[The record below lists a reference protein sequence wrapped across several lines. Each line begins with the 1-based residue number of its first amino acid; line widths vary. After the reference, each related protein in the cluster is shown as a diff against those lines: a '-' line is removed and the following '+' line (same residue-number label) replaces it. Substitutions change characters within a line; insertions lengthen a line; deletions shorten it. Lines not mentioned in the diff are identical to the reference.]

1 MTLYPSIPLLHGL
14 EKKGLLESYEEHADS
29 ARVRKY
35 YRLTQKGKKFLQ
47 EKKQTNGR
55 NIPPPSAKFW
65 KEVFAVN
72 VSDAFHRYAEK
83 VCEQIRWKK
92 AHPAV
97 AQEIEDHLT
106 DQKNAYLA
114 AGDSESIAEEKA
126 LLQMG
131 DPVSVGA
138 ALDQTHKPAPQW
150 GIIGLVLLLFVLGG
164 IIQVLLLKTIPVGND
179 ALATHSAQVLFV
191 FLPLSLA
198 AFVGMYF
205 LDFSFFG
212 KHPYVL
218 PLCPLLFDV
227 IARMFGL
234 DYGGQ
239 KWLSIGL
246 LGLNISPSAISML
259 FPLAFCGLFYR
270 LRSQGRRGYLIS
282 GVLAVVFCLFLSYC
296 HTFSGVVTFVFSAG
310 ILMLIASKKKWFDK
324 QRNMFLLLF
333 LLAVVCLI
341 VLLMFYAPFRYRYGW
356 ERLYTIFVPSG
367 DPMGSGYLSTQLKT
381 ILSHCVLLG
390 EGAALS
396 ETQAY
401 LLTDASMLRSDY
413 LLAYLTYH
421 YGWVASGIVV
431 LLLAVFL
438 GLGFR
443 KALKQKSIFGQMVS
457 LTILCTFTAEILLYI
472 PANLGIWL
480 IAPIAL
486 PFLSYG
492 ATAMLINMALAGV
505 LLSVFRTGE
514 VYRDTAPHPIFSDS
528 KFIQWADG
536 KLTISFK

>member
-1 MTLYPSIPLLHGL
+1 M
-14 EKKGLLESYEEHADS
+14 
-29 ARVRKY
+29 
-35 YRLTQKGKKFLQ
+35 
-47 EKKQTNGR
+47 
-55 NIPPPSAKFW
+55 
-65 KEVFAVN
+65 N

-164 IIQVLLLKTIPVGND
+164 IIQVLLLKTIPAGND
-179 ALATHSAQVLFV
+179 ALATRSAQVLFV

-198 AFVGMYF
+198 TFVGMYF

-218 PLCPLLFDV
+218 PLGLLMVDL
-227 IARMFGL
+227 AAHLFGVF
-234 DYGGQ
+234 YGG
-239 KWLSIGL
+239 KRWLI
-246 LGLNISPSAISML
+246 LGSFALSPLALSLL

-282 GVLAVVFCLFLSYC
+282 GVLAAVFCLFLSYC
-296 HTFSGVVTFVFSAG
+296 HTFSGVLTFVFSAG
-310 ILMLIASKKKWFDK
+310 VLMLVASKKKWFDK

-341 VLLMFYAPFRYRYGW
+341 VLLMFYAPFRYQFAFRA
-356 ERLYTIFVPSG
+356 RTIFLPSSDVAGDGYVPA
-367 DPMGSGYLSTQLKT
+367 QLRAAISHSVFLGKGKDIVGISP
-381 ILSHCVLLG
+381 ILIEIPG
-390 EGAALS
+390 
-396 ETQAY
+396 
-401 LLTDASMLRSDY
+401 MLRSDY
-413 LLAYLTYH
+413 LLTYLTYH
-421 YGWVASGIVV
+421 YGWAVSGGLV

-472 PANLGIWL
+472 LANLGLWL

-492 ATAMLINMALAGV
+492 TMQLLFNMALAGV

-514 VYRDTAPHPIFSDS
+514 VYQDTQHPIFSDS

>member
-1 MTLYPSIPLLHGL
+1 M
-14 EKKGLLESYEEHADS
+14 
-29 ARVRKY
+29 
-35 YRLTQKGKKFLQ
+35 
-47 EKKQTNGR
+47 
-55 NIPPPSAKFW
+55 
-65 KEVFAVN
+65 N

-131 DPVSVGA
+131 DPISVGT

-164 IIQVLLLKTIPVGND
+164 IIQVLLLKTIPAGND
-179 ALATHSAQVLFV
+179 ALATRSAQVLFI

-198 AFVGMYF
+198 TFVGMYF

-218 PLCPLLFDV
+218 PLGLLMVDL
-227 IARMFGL
+227 AAHLFGVF
-234 DYGGQ
+234 YGG
-239 KWLSIGL
+239 KRWLI
-246 LGLNISPSAISML
+246 LGSFALSPLALSLL

-270 LRSQGRRGYLIS
+270 LRSQGRKGYLIS
-282 GVLAVVFCLFLSYC
+282 GVLAAVFCLFLSYC
-296 HTFSGVVTFVFSAG
+296 HTFSGVLTFVFSAG
-310 ILMLIASKKKWFDK
+310 ILMLIAAKKEWFGK
-324 QRNMFLLLF
+324 KNQTILLLLF
-333 LLAVVCLI
+333 LLVVVCLI
-341 VLLMFYAPFRYRYGW
+341 VLLMFYAPFRYQFAFRA
-356 ERLYTIFVPSG
+356 RTIFLPNSDVAGDGYVPA
-367 DPMGSGYLSTQLKT
+367 QLRAAISHSVFLGKGKDIVGISP
-381 ILSHCVLLG
+381 ILIEIPG
-390 EGAALS
+390 
-396 ETQAY
+396 
-401 LLTDASMLRSDY
+401 MLRSDY
-413 LLAYLTYH
+413 LLTYLTYH
-421 YGWVASGIVV
+421 YGWAVSGGLV

-457 LTILCTFTAEILLYI
+457 LTILCTFMAEILLYI
-472 PANLGIWL
+472 LANLGLWL

-492 ATAMLINMALAGV
+492 TMQLLFNMALAGV
-505 LLSVFRTGE
+505 LLSVFRPGE

>member
-1 MTLYPSIPLLHGL
+1 M
-14 EKKGLLESYEEHADS
+14 
-29 ARVRKY
+29 
-35 YRLTQKGKKFLQ
+35 
-47 EKKQTNGR
+47 
-55 NIPPPSAKFW
+55 
-65 KEVFAVN
+65 N

-198 AFVGMYF
+198 TFVGMYF

-218 PLCPLLFDV
+218 PL
-227 IARMFGL
+227 
-234 DYGGQ
+234 
-239 KWLSIGL
+239 GL
-246 LGLNISPSAISML
+246 LMVDLAAQL
-259 FPLAFCGLFYR
+259 FGVSYCGKRWFTLGSFALSPLALS
-270 LRSQGRRGYLIS
+270 L
-282 GVLAVVFCLFLSYC
+282 LFLSYC

-310 ILMLIASKKKWFDK
+310 ILMLIAAKKEWFGK
-324 QRNMFLLLF
+324 KNQTILLLLF

-492 ATAMLINMALAGV
+492 ATALLINMALAGV

-528 KFIQWADG
+528 KFIQWDDG

>member
-1 MTLYPSIPLLHGL
+1 M
-14 EKKGLLESYEEHADS
+14 
-29 ARVRKY
+29 
-35 YRLTQKGKKFLQ
+35 
-47 EKKQTNGR
+47 
-55 NIPPPSAKFW
+55 
-65 KEVFAVN
+65 N

-114 AGDSESIAEEKA
+114 AGDFESIAEEKA

-198 AFVGMYF
+198 TFVGMYF

-218 PLCPLLFDV
+218 PL
-227 IARMFGL
+227 
-234 DYGGQ
+234 
-239 KWLSIGL
+239 GL
-246 LGLNISPSAISML
+246 LMVDLAAQLFGVSYCGKRWFTLGSFALSPLALSLL

-356 ERLYTIFVPSG
+356 
-367 DPMGSGYLSTQLKT
+367 
-381 ILSHCVLLG
+381 
-390 EGAALS
+390 
-396 ETQAY
+396 
-401 LLTDASMLRSDY
+401 
-413 LLAYLTYH
+413 
-421 YGWVASGIVV
+421 VASGIVV

-492 ATAMLINMALAGV
+492 ATALLINMALAGV

-536 KLTISFK
+536 KLTITFK

>member
-1 MTLYPSIPLLHGL
+1 M
-14 EKKGLLESYEEHADS
+14 
-29 ARVRKY
+29 
-35 YRLTQKGKKFLQ
+35 
-47 EKKQTNGR
+47 
-55 NIPPPSAKFW
+55 
-65 KEVFAVN
+65 N

-198 AFVGMYF
+198 TFVGMYF

-218 PLCPLLFDV
+218 PL
-227 IARMFGL
+227 
-234 DYGGQ
+234 
-239 KWLSIGL
+239 GL
-246 LGLNISPSAISML
+246 LMVDLAAQLFGVSYCGKRWFTLGSFALSPLALSLL

-270 LRSQGRRGYLIS
+270 LRSQGRKGYLIS
-282 GVLAVVFCLFLSYC
+282 GVLAAVFCLFLSYC
-296 HTFSGVVTFVFSAG
+296 HTFSGVLTFIFSAG
-310 ILMLIASKKKWFDK
+310 ILMLIAAKKEWFGK
-324 QRNMFLLLF
+324 KNQTILLLLF
-333 LLAVVCLI
+333 LLAVGCLI
-341 VLLMFYAPFRYRYGW
+341 VLLMFYAPFRYQFAFRA
-356 ERLYTIFVPSG
+356 RTIFLPSSDVAGDGYVPA
-367 DPMGSGYLSTQLKT
+367 QLRAAISHSVFLGKGKDIVGISP
-381 ILSHCVLLG
+381 ILIEIPG
-390 EGAALS
+390 
-396 ETQAY
+396 
-401 LLTDASMLRSDY
+401 MLRSDY
-413 LLAYLTYH
+413 LLTYLTYH
-421 YGWVASGIVV
+421 YGWAVSGGLV

-472 PANLGIWL
+472 LANLGLWL

-492 ATAMLINMALAGV
+492 TMQLLFNMALAGV

-514 VYRDTAPHPIFSDS
+514 VYQDTQHPIFSDS

>member
-1 MTLYPSIPLLHGL
+1 M
-14 EKKGLLESYEEHADS
+14 
-29 ARVRKY
+29 
-35 YRLTQKGKKFLQ
+35 
-47 EKKQTNGR
+47 
-55 NIPPPSAKFW
+55 
-65 KEVFAVN
+65 N

-150 GIIGLVLLLFVLGG
+150 GMIGLVLLLFVLGG
-164 IIQVLLLKTIPVGND
+164 IIQTLLLKTIPAGDD
-179 ALATHSAQVLFV
+179 AFAARSAQVLFV
-191 FLPLSLA
+191 FLLLSLA

-218 PLCPLLFDV
+218 PLCLLLFDV

-270 LRSQGRRGYLIS
+270 LRSQGRKGYLIS
-282 GVLAVVFCLFLSYC
+282 GVLAAVFCLVLSYC
-296 HTFSGVVTFVFSAG
+296 HTFSSVLTFIFSAG
-310 ILMLIASKKKWFDK
+310 ILMLIAAKKEWFGK
-324 QRNMFLLLF
+324 KNQTILLLLF
-333 LLAVVCLI
+333 LLVVVCLI

-356 ERLYTIFVPSG
+356 ERLYTVFVPSG
-367 DPMGSGYLSTQLKT
+367 DPMGSGYISTQLKT
-381 ILSHCVLLG
+381 ILFHSVFLG
-390 EGAALS
+390 EGTAVS

-413 LLAYLTYH
+413 LLTYLTYH
-421 YGWVASGIVV
+421 YGWAVSGGLV
-431 LLLAVFL
+431 LLLAAFL

-472 PANLGIWL
+472 LANLGLWL

-492 ATAMLINMALAGV
+492 TMQLLFNMALAGV

-514 VYRDTAPHPIFSDS
+514 VYRDTQHPIFSDS

>member
-1 MTLYPSIPLLHGL
+1 M
-14 EKKGLLESYEEHADS
+14 
-29 ARVRKY
+29 
-35 YRLTQKGKKFLQ
+35 
-47 EKKQTNGR
+47 
-55 NIPPPSAKFW
+55 
-65 KEVFAVN
+65 N

-92 AHPAV
+92 AHSAV

-198 AFVGMYF
+198 TFVGMYF

-218 PLCPLLFDV
+218 PL
-227 IARMFGL
+227 
-234 DYGGQ
+234 
-239 KWLSIGL
+239 GL
-246 LGLNISPSAISML
+246 LMVDLAAQLFGVSYCGKRWFTLGSFALSPLALSLL

-296 HTFSGVVTFVFSAG
+296 HTFSGVLTFVFSAG
-310 ILMLIASKKKWFDK
+310 ILMLIATKKEWFGK
-324 QRNMFLLLF
+324 KNQTILLLLF

-341 VLLMFYAPFRYRYGW
+341 VLLMFYAPFRYR
-356 ERLYTIFVPSG
+356 
-367 DPMGSGYLSTQLKT
+367 
-381 ILSHCVLLG
+381 
-390 EGAALS
+390 
-396 ETQAY
+396 
-401 LLTDASMLRSDY
+401 
-413 LLAYLTYH
+413 

-492 ATAMLINMALAGV
+492 ATALLINMALAGV

-536 KLTISFK
+536 KLTITFK

>member
-1 MTLYPSIPLLHGL
+1 M
-14 EKKGLLESYEEHADS
+14 
-29 ARVRKY
+29 
-35 YRLTQKGKKFLQ
+35 
-47 EKKQTNGR
+47 
-55 NIPPPSAKFW
+55 
-65 KEVFAVN
+65 N

-131 DPVSVGA
+131 DPISVGA

-164 IIQVLLLKTIPVGND
+164 IIQVLLLKTIPAGND
-179 ALATHSAQVLFV
+179 ALAMRSAQVLFV

-198 AFVGMYF
+198 TFVGMYF

-218 PLCPLLFDV
+218 PLGLLMVDL
-227 IARMFGL
+227 AAHLFGVF
-234 DYGGQ
+234 YGG
-239 KWLSIGL
+239 KRWLI
-246 LGLNISPSAISML
+246 LGSFALSPLALSLL

-270 LRSQGRRGYLIS
+270 LRSQGRKGYLIS
-282 GVLAVVFCLFLSYC
+282 GVLAAVFCLFLSYC
-296 HTFSGVVTFVFSAG
+296 HTFSGVLTFVFSVG
-310 ILMLIASKKKWFDK
+310 VLMLVASKKKWFDK

-341 VLLMFYAPFRYRYGW
+341 VLLMFYAPFRYQFAFRA
-356 ERLYTIFVPSG
+356 RTIFLPNSDVAGDGYVPA
-367 DPMGSGYLSTQLKT
+367 QLRAAISHSVFLGKGKDIVGISP
-381 ILSHCVLLG
+381 ILIEIPG
-390 EGAALS
+390 
-396 ETQAY
+396 
-401 LLTDASMLRSDY
+401 MLRSDY
-413 LLAYLTYH
+413 LLTYLTYH
-421 YGWVASGIVV
+421 YGWAVSGGLV

-492 ATAMLINMALAGV
+492 ATALLINMALAGV

-536 KLTISFK
+536 KLTITFK

>member
-1 MTLYPSIPLLHGL
+1 M
-14 EKKGLLESYEEHADS
+14 
-29 ARVRKY
+29 
-35 YRLTQKGKKFLQ
+35 
-47 EKKQTNGR
+47 
-55 NIPPPSAKFW
+55 
-65 KEVFAVN
+65 N

-131 DPVSVGA
+131 DPVSVGT

-164 IIQVLLLKTIPVGND
+164 IIQVLLLKTIPAGND
-179 ALATHSAQVLFV
+179 ALATRSAQVLFI

-218 PLCPLLFDV
+218 PLGLLMVDL
-227 IARMFGL
+227 AAHLFGVF
-234 DYGGQ
+234 YGG
-239 KWLSIGL
+239 KRWLT
-246 LGLNISPSAISML
+246 LGSFALSPLALSLL

-270 LRSQGRRGYLIS
+270 LRSQGRKGYLIS
-282 GVLAVVFCLFLSYC
+282 GVLAAVFCLVLSYC
-296 HTFSGVVTFVFSAG
+296 HTFSGVLTFIFSAG
-310 ILMLIASKKKWFDK
+310 ILMLIAAKKEWFGK
-324 QRNMFLLLF
+324 KNQTILLLLF
-333 LLAVVCLI
+333 LLVVGCLI
-341 VLLMFYAPFRYRYGW
+341 ILLMFYAPFRYQFAFRA
-356 ERLYTIFVPSG
+356 RTIFLPNSDVAGDGYVPA
-367 DPMGSGYLSTQLKT
+367 QLRAAISHSVFLGKGKDIVGISP
-381 ILSHCVLLG
+381 ILIEIPG
-390 EGAALS
+390 
-396 ETQAY
+396 
-401 LLTDASMLRSDY
+401 MLRSDY

-443 KALKQKSIFGQMVS
+443 KCLKQKSIFGQMVS

-472 PANLGIWL
+472 LANLGVWL

-492 ATAMLINMALAGV
+492 ATALLINMALAGV

-536 KLTISFK
+536 KLTITFK

>member
-1 MTLYPSIPLLHGL
+1 M
-14 EKKGLLESYEEHADS
+14 
-29 ARVRKY
+29 
-35 YRLTQKGKKFLQ
+35 
-47 EKKQTNGR
+47 
-55 NIPPPSAKFW
+55 
-65 KEVFAVN
+65 N

-92 AHPAV
+92 AHSAV

-179 ALATHSAQVLFV
+179 ALATRSAQVLFV

-198 AFVGMYF
+198 TFVGMYF

-218 PLCPLLFDV
+218 PL
-227 IARMFGL
+227 
-234 DYGGQ
+234 
-239 KWLSIGL
+239 GL
-246 LGLNISPSAISML
+246 LMVDLAAQLFGVFCVGKRWFTLGSFALSPLALSLL

-282 GVLAVVFCLFLSYC
+282 GVLAAVFCLVLSYC
-296 HTFSGVVTFVFSAG
+296 HTFSGVLTFVFSAG
-310 ILMLIASKKKWFDK
+310 VLMLVASKKKWFDK

-341 VLLMFYAPFRYRYGW
+341 VLLMFYAPFRYQFAFRA
-356 ERLYTIFVPSG
+356 RTIFLPSSDVAGDGYVPA
-367 DPMGSGYLSTQLKT
+367 QLRAAISHSVFLGKGKDIVGISP
-381 ILSHCVLLG
+381 ILIEIPG
-390 EGAALS
+390 
-396 ETQAY
+396 
-401 LLTDASMLRSDY
+401 MLRSDY
-413 LLAYLTYH
+413 LLTYLTYH
-421 YGWVASGIVV
+421 YGWAVSGGLV

-492 ATAMLINMALAGV
+492 ATALLINMALAGV

-536 KLTISFK
+536 KLTITFK

>member
-1 MTLYPSIPLLHGL
+1 M
-14 EKKGLLESYEEHADS
+14 
-29 ARVRKY
+29 
-35 YRLTQKGKKFLQ
+35 
-47 EKKQTNGR
+47 
-55 NIPPPSAKFW
+55 
-65 KEVFAVN
+65 N

-150 GIIGLVLLLFVLGG
+150 GMIGLVLLLVVLGG

-179 ALATHSAQVLFV
+179 ALATRSAQVLFV

-198 AFVGMYF
+198 TFVGMYF

-218 PLCPLLFDV
+218 PL
-227 IARMFGL
+227 
-234 DYGGQ
+234 
-239 KWLSIGL
+239 GL
-246 LGLNISPSAISML
+246 LMVDLAAQLFGEFYVGKRWFTLGSFALSPLALSLL

-282 GVLAVVFCLFLSYC
+282 GVL
-296 HTFSGVVTFVFSAG
+296 TFVFSVG
-310 ILMLIASKKKWFDK
+310 VLMLVASKKKWFDK

-356 ERLYTIFVPSG
+356 ERLYTVFVPSG

-381 ILSHCVLLG
+381 VLSHSVFLG
-390 EGAALS
+390 EGAAVS

-472 PANLGIWL
+472 LANLGIWL

-492 ATAMLINMALAGV
+492 ATALLINMALAGV

>member
-1 MTLYPSIPLLHGL
+1 M
-14 EKKGLLESYEEHADS
+14 
-29 ARVRKY
+29 
-35 YRLTQKGKKFLQ
+35 
-47 EKKQTNGR
+47 
-55 NIPPPSAKFW
+55 
-65 KEVFAVN
+65 N

-164 IIQVLLLKTIPVGND
+164 IIQVLLLKTIPAGND
-179 ALATHSAQVLFV
+179 ALATRSAQVLFI

-218 PLCPLLFDV
+218 PLGLLMVDL
-227 IARMFGL
+227 AAHLFGVF
-234 DYGGQ
+234 YGG
-239 KWLSIGL
+239 KRWLI
-246 LGLNISPSAISML
+246 LGSFALSPLALSLL

-282 GVLAVVFCLFLSYC
+282 GVLAAVFCLFLSYC
-296 HTFSGVVTFVFSAG
+296 HTFSGVLTFVFSAG
-310 ILMLIASKKKWFDK
+310 ILMLIAAKKEWFGK
-324 QRNMFLLLF
+324 KNQTILLLLF
-333 LLAVVCLI
+333 LLVVVCLI
-341 VLLMFYAPFRYRYGW
+341 VLLMFYAPFRYQFAFRA
-356 ERLYTIFVPSG
+356 RTIFLPNSDVAGDGYVPA
-367 DPMGSGYLSTQLKT
+367 QLRAAISHSVFLGKGKDIVGISP
-381 ILSHCVLLG
+381 ILIEIPG
-390 EGAALS
+390 
-396 ETQAY
+396 
-401 LLTDASMLRSDY
+401 MLRSDY
-413 LLAYLTYH
+413 LLTYLTYH
-421 YGWVASGIVV
+421 YGWAVSGGLV

-492 ATAMLINMALAGV
+492 ATALLINMALAGV

>member
-1 MTLYPSIPLLHGL
+1 
-14 EKKGLLESYEEHADS
+14 
-29 ARVRKY
+29 
-35 YRLTQKGKKFLQ
+35 
-47 EKKQTNGR
+47 
-55 NIPPPSAKFW
+55 
-65 KEVFAVN
+65 
-72 VSDAFHRYAEK
+72 
-83 VCEQIRWKK
+83 
-92 AHPAV
+92 
-97 AQEIEDHLT
+97 
-106 DQKNAYLA
+106 
-114 AGDSESIAEEKA
+114 
-126 LLQMG
+126 
-131 DPVSVGA
+131 
-138 ALDQTHKPAPQW
+138 
-150 GIIGLVLLLFVLGG
+150 
-164 IIQVLLLKTIPVGND
+164 
-179 ALATHSAQVLFV
+179 
-191 FLPLSLA
+191 
-198 AFVGMYF
+198 
-205 LDFSFFG
+205 
-212 KHPYVL
+212 
-218 PLCPLLFDV
+218 
-227 IARMFGL
+227 
-234 DYGGQ
+234 
-239 KWLSIGL
+239 
-246 LGLNISPSAISML
+246 
-259 FPLAFCGLFYR
+259 
-270 LRSQGRRGYLIS
+270 
-282 GVLAVVFCLFLSYC
+282 
-296 HTFSGVVTFVFSAG
+296 
-310 ILMLIASKKKWFDK
+310 MLIASKKKWFDK

-333 LLAVVCLI
+333 LLEVVCLI

-396 ETQAY
+396 ETQAF

-421 YGWVASGIVV
+421 YGWAVSGGLV

-472 PANLGIWL
+472 PANLGLWL

-492 ATAMLINMALAGV
+492 TMQLLFNMALAGV

-536 KLTISFK
+536 KLTITFK

>member
-1 MTLYPSIPLLHGL
+1 M
-14 EKKGLLESYEEHADS
+14 
-29 ARVRKY
+29 
-35 YRLTQKGKKFLQ
+35 
-47 EKKQTNGR
+47 
-55 NIPPPSAKFW
+55 
-65 KEVFAVN
+65 N

-198 AFVGMYF
+198 TFVGMYF

-218 PLCPLLFDV
+218 
-227 IARMFGL
+227 
-234 DYGGQ
+234 
-239 KWLSIGL
+239 L
-246 LGLNISPSAISML
+246 LGLLMVDLAAHLFGEFYGGKRWLTLGSFALSPLALSLL

-282 GVLAVVFCLFLSYC
+282 GILAAVFCLFLSYC
-296 HTFSGVVTFVFSAG
+296 HTFSGVLTFIFSAG
-310 ILMLIASKKKWFDK
+310 ILMLIAAKKEWFGK
-324 QRNMFLLLF
+324 KNQTILLLLF
-333 LLAVVCLI
+333 LLVVGCLI
-341 VLLMFYAPFRYRYGW
+341 ILLMFYAPFRYQFAFRA
-356 ERLYTIFVPSG
+356 RTIFLPNSDVAGDGYVPA
-367 DPMGSGYLSTQLKT
+367 QLRAAISHSVFLGKGKDIVGISP
-381 ILSHCVLLG
+381 ILIEIPG
-390 EGAALS
+390 
-396 ETQAY
+396 
-401 LLTDASMLRSDY
+401 MLRSDY
-413 LLAYLTYH
+413 LLTYLTYH
-421 YGWVASGIVV
+421 YGWAVSGGLV

-472 PANLGIWL
+472 LANLGVWL

-492 ATAMLINMALAGV
+492 ATALLINMALAGV

>member
-1 MTLYPSIPLLHGL
+1 M
-14 EKKGLLESYEEHADS
+14 
-29 ARVRKY
+29 
-35 YRLTQKGKKFLQ
+35 
-47 EKKQTNGR
+47 
-55 NIPPPSAKFW
+55 
-65 KEVFAVN
+65 N
-72 VSDAFHRYAEK
+72 VSDAFKRYAEK

-126 LLQMG
+126 LMQMG

-150 GIIGLVLLLFVLGG
+150 GMIGLVLLLFVLGG
-164 IIQVLLLKTIPVGND
+164 IIQVLLLKTIPAGED
-179 ALATHSAQVLFV
+179 AYATHSAQVLFV

-212 KHPYVL
+212 KHPYLL
-218 PLCPLLFDV
+218 PICLLLFDV
-227 IARMFGL
+227 LAQLFGVA
-234 DYGGQ
+234 YGGQ
-239 KWLSIGL
+239 RWFA
-246 LGLNISPSAISML
+246 LGSFSISPLAVSLL

-270 LRSQGRRGYLIS
+270 LRSQGRKGYLLS
-282 GVLAVVFCLFLSYC
+282 GLLAAVFCLILSYC
-296 HTFSGVVTFVFSAG
+296 HTSGGILIFLFSAG
-310 ILMLIASKKKWFDK
+310 ILMLVAAKKEWFGK
-324 QRNMFLLLF
+324 KNQTILLLL
-333 LLAVVCLI
+333 LLAAAALFI
-341 VLLMFYAPFRYRYGW
+341 LLMFYAPFRYRYGW
-356 ERLYTIFVPSG
+356 ERLHAVFFPSG
-367 DPMGSGYLSTQLKT
+367 DPMGNGYVPTQLKT
-381 ILSHCVLLG
+381 ILSHSVFLG
-390 EGAALS
+390 KGTAVS
-396 ETQAY
+396 GTQAY
-401 LLTDASMLRSDY
+401 LLTDASLLRSDY
-413 LLAYLTYH
+413 LLTYLTYH
-421 YGWVASGIVV
+421 YGWAVSGGLV

-472 PANLGIWL
+472 LANLGLWL

-492 ATAMLINMALAGV
+492 AAALLFNMALAGV

-514 VYRDTAPHPIFSDS
+514 VYQDTAQAPTFSDS
-528 KFIQWADG
+528 RFIQWNDG

>member
-1 MTLYPSIPLLHGL
+1 M
-14 EKKGLLESYEEHADS
+14 
-29 ARVRKY
+29 
-35 YRLTQKGKKFLQ
+35 
-47 EKKQTNGR
+47 
-55 NIPPPSAKFW
+55 
-65 KEVFAVN
+65 N

-164 IIQVLLLKTIPVGND
+164 IIQVLLLKTIPAGND
-179 ALATHSAQVLFV
+179 ALATRSAQVLFI

-198 AFVGMYF
+198 TFVGMYF

-218 PLCPLLFDV
+218 PLGLLMVDL
-227 IARMFGL
+227 AAHLFGVF
-234 DYGGQ
+234 YGG
-239 KWLSIGL
+239 KRWLI
-246 LGLNISPSAISML
+246 LGSFALSPLALSLL

-270 LRSQGRRGYLIS
+270 LRSQGRKGYLIS
-282 GVLAVVFCLFLSYC
+282 GVLAAVFCLFLSYC
-296 HTFSGVVTFVFSAG
+296 HTFSGVLTFVFSAG
-310 ILMLIASKKKWFDK
+310 ILMLIAAKKEWFGK
-324 QRNMFLLLF
+324 KNQTILLLLF
-333 LLAVVCLI
+333 LLVVVCLI
-341 VLLMFYAPFRYRYGW
+341 VLLMFYAPFRYQFAFRA
-356 ERLYTIFVPSG
+356 RTIFLPNSDVAGDGYVPA
-367 DPMGSGYLSTQLKT
+367 QLRAAISHSVFLGKGKDIVGISP
-381 ILSHCVLLG
+381 ILIEIPG
-390 EGAALS
+390 
-396 ETQAY
+396 
-401 LLTDASMLRSDY
+401 MLRSDY
-413 LLAYLTYH
+413 LLTYLTYH
-421 YGWVASGIVV
+421 YGWAVSGGLV

-457 LTILCTFTAEILLYI
+457 LTILCTFMAEILLYI
-472 PANLGIWL
+472 LANLGLWL

-492 ATAMLINMALAGV
+492 TMQLLFNMALAGV

>member
-1 MTLYPSIPLLHGL
+1 M
-14 EKKGLLESYEEHADS
+14 
-29 ARVRKY
+29 
-35 YRLTQKGKKFLQ
+35 
-47 EKKQTNGR
+47 
-55 NIPPPSAKFW
+55 
-65 KEVFAVN
+65 N

-179 ALATHSAQVLFV
+179 ALATRSAQVLFV

-198 AFVGMYF
+198 TFVGMYF

-218 PLCPLLFDV
+218 PL
-227 IARMFGL
+227 
-234 DYGGQ
+234 
-239 KWLSIGL
+239 GL
-246 LGLNISPSAISML
+246 LMVDLAAQLFGVSYCGKRWFTLGSFALSPLALSLL
-259 FPLAFCGLFYR
+259 FPLAFCGLFER
-270 LRSQGRRGYLIS
+270 LRNWGKRGYLLS
-282 GVLAVVFCLFLSYC
+282 GVLAAGFCLLLSLC
-296 HTFSGVVTFVFSAG
+296 HTAGGILIFVFSVG
-310 ILMLIASKKKWFDK
+310 ILLLVAAKKDWFGK
-324 QRNMFLLLF
+324 KNRLLLLF
-333 LLAVVCLI
+333 FILVAVGLFS
-341 VLLMFYAPFRYRYGW
+341 LLMLYAPFRYRYGW

-492 ATAMLINMALAGV
+492 ATASLINMALAGV

-536 KLTISFK
+536 KLTITFK

>member
-1 MTLYPSIPLLHGL
+1 M
-14 EKKGLLESYEEHADS
+14 
-29 ARVRKY
+29 
-35 YRLTQKGKKFLQ
+35 
-47 EKKQTNGR
+47 
-55 NIPPPSAKFW
+55 
-65 KEVFAVN
+65 N

-83 VCEQIRWKK
+83 VCEQIRWKN

-97 AQEIEDHLT
+97 VQEIEDHLT

-131 DPVSVGA
+131 DPVSVGT

-164 IIQVLLLKTIPVGND
+164 IIQVLLLKTIPAGND
-179 ALATHSAQVLFV
+179 ALATRSAQVLFV

-198 AFVGMYF
+198 TFVGMYF

-218 PLCPLLFDV
+218 PLGLLMVDL
-227 IARMFGL
+227 AAHLFGVF
-234 DYGGQ
+234 YGG
-239 KWLSIGL
+239 KRWLT
-246 LGLNISPSAISML
+246 LGSFALSPLALSLL

-270 LRSQGRRGYLIS
+270 LRSQGRKGYLIS
-282 GVLAVVFCLFLSYC
+282 SVLAAVFCLFLSYC
-296 HTFSGVVTFVFSAG
+296 HTFSGVLTFVFSAG
-310 ILMLIASKKKWFDK
+310 VLMLVASKKKWFDK
-324 QRNMFLLLF
+324 QHNTFLLLF

-341 VLLMFYAPFRYRYGW
+341 VLLMFYAPFRYRFAF
-356 ERLYTIFVPSG
+356 RARTIFLPSSDVAG
-367 DPMGSGYLSTQLKT
+367 DGYIPAQLRAAISHSVFLGKGKDIVGISP
-381 ILSHCVLLG
+381 ILIEIPG
-390 EGAALS
+390 
-396 ETQAY
+396 
-401 LLTDASMLRSDY
+401 MLRSDY
-413 LLAYLTYH
+413 LLTYLTYH
-421 YGWVASGIVV
+421 YGWAVSGGLV

-443 KALKQKSIFGQMVS
+443 KCLKQKSIFGQMVS

-472 PANLGIWL
+472 LANLGIWL

-492 ATAMLINMALAGV
+492 ATALLINMALAGV

-536 KLTISFK
+536 KLTITFK

>member
-1 MTLYPSIPLLHGL
+1 M
-14 EKKGLLESYEEHADS
+14 
-29 ARVRKY
+29 
-35 YRLTQKGKKFLQ
+35 
-47 EKKQTNGR
+47 
-55 NIPPPSAKFW
+55 
-65 KEVFAVN
+65 N

-150 GIIGLVLLLFVLGG
+150 GMIGLVLLLFVLGG
-164 IIQVLLLKTIPVGND
+164 IIQTLLLKTIPAGND
-179 ALATHSAQVLFV
+179 ALATRFAQVLFV

-198 AFVGMYF
+198 TFVGMYF

-218 PLCPLLFDV
+218 PLGLLMVDL
-227 IARMFGL
+227 AAHLFGVF
-234 DYGGQ
+234 YGGK
-239 KWLSIGL
+239 KWLT
-246 LGLNISPSAISML
+246 LGSFALSPLALSLL

-270 LRSQGRRGYLIS
+270 LRSQGRKGYLIS
-282 GVLAVVFCLFLSYC
+282 GVLAAVFCLFLSYC
-296 HTFSGVVTFVFSAG
+296 HTFSGVLTFVFSVG
-310 ILMLIASKKKWFDK
+310 VLMLIAAKKEWFGK
-324 QRNMFLLLF
+324 KNQTILLLLF
-333 LLAVVCLI
+333 LLVVVCLI
-341 VLLMFYAPFRYRYGW
+341 VLLMFYAPFRYQFAFRA
-356 ERLYTIFVPSG
+356 RTIFLPNSDVAGDGYVPA
-367 DPMGSGYLSTQLKT
+367 QLRAAISHSVFLGKGKDIVGISP
-381 ILSHCVLLG
+381 ILIEIPG
-390 EGAALS
+390 
-396 ETQAY
+396 
-401 LLTDASMLRSDY
+401 MLRSDY
-413 LLAYLTYH
+413 LLTYLTYH
-421 YGWVASGIVV
+421 YGWAVSGGLV

-472 PANLGIWL
+472 LANLGVWL

-492 ATAMLINMALAGV
+492 ATALLINMALAGV

>member
-1 MTLYPSIPLLHGL
+1 M
-14 EKKGLLESYEEHADS
+14 
-29 ARVRKY
+29 
-35 YRLTQKGKKFLQ
+35 
-47 EKKQTNGR
+47 
-55 NIPPPSAKFW
+55 
-65 KEVFAVN
+65 N
-72 VSDAFHRYAEK
+72 VSDAFKRYAEK

-126 LLQMG
+126 LMQMG
-131 DPVSVGA
+131 DPISVGA

-150 GIIGLVLLLFVLGG
+150 GMIGLVLLLFILGG
-164 IIQVLLLKTIPVGND
+164 IIQVLLLKTIPAGED
-179 ALATHSAQVLFV
+179 AYAARSAQVLFV

-212 KHPYVL
+212 KHPYLL
-218 PLCPLLFDV
+218 PICLLLFDV
-227 IARMFGL
+227 IAQMFGIA
-234 DYGGQ
+234 YGGQ

-246 LGLNISPSAISML
+246 LGLSVGPSAVSML

-270 LRSQGRRGYLIS
+270 LRKHGRKGYLIS
-282 GVLAVVFCLFLSYC
+282 GLLAAVFCLILSYC
-296 HTFSGVVTFVFSAG
+296 HTFSGVLTFVFSAG
-310 ILMLIASKKKWFDK
+310 ILMLAAARKEWFGKKN
-324 QRNMFLLLF
+324 QTLLLLL
-333 LLAVVCLI
+333 LLAAAALF
-341 VLLMFYAPFRYRYGW
+341 VLLMLYAPFRYRYGW
-356 ERLYTIFVPSG
+356 ERLHAVFFPSG
-367 DPMGSGYLSTQLKT
+367 DSMGNGYITTQLRT
-381 ILSHCVLLG
+381 ILSHAVFLG
-390 EGAALS
+390 EGTAVS
-396 ETQAY
+396 GTQAY

-413 LLAYLTYH
+413 LLTYLTYH
-421 YGWVASGIVV
+421 YGWAVSGGLV

-472 PANLGIWL
+472 LANLGLWL

-492 ATAMLINMALAGV
+492 AAALLFNMALAGV

-514 VYRDTAPHPIFSDS
+514 VYRDTAQAPIFSES
-528 KFIQWADG
+528 RFIQWDDG

>member
-1 MTLYPSIPLLHGL
+1 M
-14 EKKGLLESYEEHADS
+14 
-29 ARVRKY
+29 
-35 YRLTQKGKKFLQ
+35 
-47 EKKQTNGR
+47 
-55 NIPPPSAKFW
+55 
-65 KEVFAVN
+65 N

-131 DPVSVGA
+131 DPISVGT

-164 IIQVLLLKTIPVGND
+164 IIQVLLLKTIPAGND
-179 ALATHSAQVLFV
+179 ALATRSAQVLFI

-198 AFVGMYF
+198 TFVGMYF

-218 PLCPLLFDV
+218 PLGLLMVDL
-227 IARMFGL
+227 AAHLFGVF
-234 DYGGQ
+234 YGG
-239 KWLSIGL
+239 KRWLI
-246 LGLNISPSAISML
+246 LGSFALSPLALSLL

-270 LRSQGRRGYLIS
+270 LRSQGRKGYLIS
-282 GVLAVVFCLFLSYC
+282 GVLAAVFCLFLSYC
-296 HTFSGVVTFVFSAG
+296 HTFSGVLTFVFSAG
-310 ILMLIASKKKWFDK
+310 ILMLIAAKKEWFGK
-324 QRNMFLLLF
+324 KNQTILLLLF
-333 LLAVVCLI
+333 LLVVVCLI
-341 VLLMFYAPFRYRYGW
+341 VLLMFYAPFRYQFAFRA
-356 ERLYTIFVPSG
+356 RTIFLPNSDVAGDGYVPA
-367 DPMGSGYLSTQLKT
+367 QLRAAISHSVFLGKGKDIVGISP
-381 ILSHCVLLG
+381 ILIEIPG
-390 EGAALS
+390 
-396 ETQAY
+396 
-401 LLTDASMLRSDY
+401 MLRSDY
-413 LLAYLTYH
+413 LLTYLTYH
-421 YGWVASGIVV
+421 YGWAVSGGLV

-457 LTILCTFTAEILLYI
+457 LTILCTFMAEILLYI
-472 PANLGIWL
+472 LANLGLWL

-492 ATAMLINMALAGV
+492 TMQLLFNMALAGV

>member
-1 MTLYPSIPLLHGL
+1 M
-14 EKKGLLESYEEHADS
+14 
-29 ARVRKY
+29 
-35 YRLTQKGKKFLQ
+35 
-47 EKKQTNGR
+47 
-55 NIPPPSAKFW
+55 
-65 KEVFAVN
+65 N

-97 AQEIEDHLT
+97 AQEIEDHLA

-218 PLCPLLFDV
+218 PLCLLLFDV

-492 ATAMLINMALAGV
+492 ATALLINMALAGV

>member
-1 MTLYPSIPLLHGL
+1 M
-14 EKKGLLESYEEHADS
+14 
-29 ARVRKY
+29 
-35 YRLTQKGKKFLQ
+35 
-47 EKKQTNGR
+47 
-55 NIPPPSAKFW
+55 
-65 KEVFAVN
+65 N

-131 DPVSVGA
+131 DPISVGT

-150 GIIGLVLLLFVLGG
+150 GMIGLVLLLFVLGG
-164 IIQVLLLKTIPVGND
+164 IIQVLLLKTIPAGND
-179 ALATHSAQVLFV
+179 ALATRFAQVLFV

-198 AFVGMYF
+198 TFVGMYF

-218 PLCPLLFDV
+218 PLGLLMVDL
-227 IARMFGL
+227 AAHLFGVF
-234 DYGGQ
+234 YGGK
-239 KWLSIGL
+239 KWLT
-246 LGLNISPSAISML
+246 LGSFALSPLALSLL

-282 GVLAVVFCLFLSYC
+282 GVLAAVFCLVLSYC
-296 HTFSGVVTFVFSAG
+296 HTFSGVLTFIFSAG
-310 ILMLIASKKKWFDK
+310 ILMLIAAKKEWFGK
-324 QRNMFLLLF
+324 KNQTILLLLF
-333 LLAVVCLI
+333 LLVVGCLI
-341 VLLMFYAPFRYRYGW
+341 ILLMFYAPFRYQFAFRA
-356 ERLYTIFVPSG
+356 RTIFLPNSDVAGDGYVPA
-367 DPMGSGYLSTQLKT
+367 QLRAAISHSVFLGKGKDIVGISP
-381 ILSHCVLLG
+381 ILIEIPG
-390 EGAALS
+390 
-396 ETQAY
+396 
-401 LLTDASMLRSDY
+401 MLRSDY
-413 LLAYLTYH
+413 LLTYLTYH
-421 YGWVASGIVV
+421 YGWAVSGGLV

-472 PANLGIWL
+472 LANLGVWL

-492 ATAMLINMALAGV
+492 ATALHINMALAGV

>member
-1 MTLYPSIPLLHGL
+1 M
-14 EKKGLLESYEEHADS
+14 
-29 ARVRKY
+29 
-35 YRLTQKGKKFLQ
+35 
-47 EKKQTNGR
+47 
-55 NIPPPSAKFW
+55 
-65 KEVFAVN
+65 N

-179 ALATHSAQVLFV
+179 ALATRSAQVLFV

-198 AFVGMYF
+198 TFVGMYF

-218 PLCPLLFDV
+218 LLCLLAVDL
-227 IARMFGL
+227 AAQLFGVF
-234 DYGGQ
+234 YGG
-239 KWLSIGL
+239 KRWFTLGSFALSPL
-246 LGLNISPSAISML
+246 ALSLL

-282 GVLAVVFCLFLSYC
+282 GVLAAVFCLFLSYC
-296 HTFSGVVTFVFSAG
+296 HTFSGVLTFVFSVG
-310 ILMLIASKKKWFDK
+310 VLMLVASKKKWFDK
-324 QRNMFLLLF
+324 QRNLFLLLF

-356 ERLYTIFVPSG
+356 ERLYTVFFPSG
-367 DPMGSGYLSTQLKT
+367 DPMGSGYISTQLKT
-381 ILSHCVLLG
+381 ILSHSVFLG
-390 EGAALS
+390 EGTAVS

-413 LLAYLTYH
+413 LLTYLTYH
-421 YGWVASGIVV
+421 YGWAVSGGLV

-472 PANLGIWL
+472 LANLGLWL

-492 ATAMLINMALAGV
+492 TMQLLFNMALAGV

-528 KFIQWADG
+528 KFIQWDDG

>member
-1 MTLYPSIPLLHGL
+1 M
-14 EKKGLLESYEEHADS
+14 
-29 ARVRKY
+29 
-35 YRLTQKGKKFLQ
+35 
-47 EKKQTNGR
+47 
-55 NIPPPSAKFW
+55 
-65 KEVFAVN
+65 N

-114 AGDSESIAEEKA
+114 EGDSESIAEEKA

-131 DPVSVGA
+131 DPISAGA

-150 GIIGLVLLLFVLGG
+150 GMIGLVLLLFVLGG
-164 IIQVLLLKTIPVGND
+164 IIQVLLLKTIPAED
-179 ALATHSAQVLFV
+179 AYAVRSAQVLFV

-212 KHPYVL
+212 RHPYFL
-218 PLCPLLFDV
+218 PICLLLFDV
-227 IARMFGL
+227 IAQMFGIA
-234 DYGGQ
+234 YGGQ

-246 LGLNISPSAISML
+246 LGLSVGPSAVSML

-296 HTFSGVVTFVFSAG
+296 HTFSGVVTFGFSAG
-310 ILMLIASKKKWFDK
+310 ILMLIAAKKEWFGK
-324 QRNMFLLLF
+324 KNQTILLLLF

-492 ATAMLINMALAGV
+492 ATALLINMALAGV

>member
-1 MTLYPSIPLLHGL
+1 M
-14 EKKGLLESYEEHADS
+14 
-29 ARVRKY
+29 
-35 YRLTQKGKKFLQ
+35 
-47 EKKQTNGR
+47 
-55 NIPPPSAKFW
+55 
-65 KEVFAVN
+65 N

-150 GIIGLVLLLFVLGG
+150 GMIGLVLLLFVLGG
-164 IIQVLLLKTIPVGND
+164 IIQVLLLKTIPAGDD
-179 ALATHSAQVLFV
+179 AFAARSAQVLFV

-218 PLCPLLFDV
+218 LLCLLLFDV

-239 KWLSIGL
+239 KWLA
-246 LGLNISPSAISML
+246 LGFFSISPLAVSML

-270 LRSQGRRGYLIS
+270 LRSQGRKGYLIS
-282 GVLAVVFCLFLSYC
+282 GVLAAVFCLFLSYC
-296 HTFSGVVTFVFSAG
+296 HTFSGVLAFVFSAG
-310 ILMLIASKKKWFDK
+310 ILMLIAAKKEWFGK
-324 QRNMFLLLF
+324 KNQTILLLL
-333 LLAVVCLI
+333 LLAAATLFI
-341 VLLMFYAPFRYRYGW
+341 LLMFYAPFRYQFAF
-356 ERLYTIFVPSG
+356 ERARAIFLPSSDVAGDGYVPA
-367 DPMGSGYLSTQLKT
+367 QLRAAISHSVFLGKGKDIVGISP
-381 ILSHCVLLG
+381 ILIEIPG
-390 EGAALS
+390 
-396 ETQAY
+396 
-401 LLTDASMLRSDY
+401 MLRSDY
-413 LLAYLTYH
+413 LLTYLTYH

-492 ATAMLINMALAGV
+492 ATALLINMALAGV

-536 KLTISFK
+536 KLTITFK

>member
-1 MTLYPSIPLLHGL
+1 M
-14 EKKGLLESYEEHADS
+14 
-29 ARVRKY
+29 
-35 YRLTQKGKKFLQ
+35 
-47 EKKQTNGR
+47 
-55 NIPPPSAKFW
+55 
-65 KEVFAVN
+65 N

-131 DPVSVGA
+131 DPISVGT

-164 IIQVLLLKTIPVGND
+164 IIQVLLLKTIPAGND
-179 ALATHSAQVLFV
+179 ALATRSAQVLFI

-198 AFVGMYF
+198 TFVGMYF

-218 PLCPLLFDV
+218 PLGLLMVDL
-227 IARMFGL
+227 AAHLFGVF
-234 DYGGQ
+234 YGG
-239 KWLSIGL
+239 KRWLI
-246 LGLNISPSAISML
+246 LGSFALSPLALSLL

-270 LRSQGRRGYLIS
+270 LRSQGRKGYLIS
-282 GVLAVVFCLFLSYC
+282 GVLAAVFCLFLSYC
-296 HTFSGVVTFVFSAG
+296 HTFSGVLTFVFSAG
-310 ILMLIASKKKWFDK
+310 ILMLIAAKKEWFGK
-324 QRNMFLLLF
+324 KNQTILLLLF
-333 LLAVVCLI
+333 LLVVVCLI
-341 VLLMFYAPFRYRYGW
+341 VLLMFYAPFRYQFAFRA
-356 ERLYTIFVPSG
+356 RTIFLPNSDVAGDGYVPA
-367 DPMGSGYLSTQLKT
+367 QLRAAISHSVFLGKGKDIVGISP
-381 ILSHCVLLG
+381 ILIEIPG
-390 EGAALS
+390 
-396 ETQAY
+396 
-401 LLTDASMLRSDY
+401 MLRSDY
-413 LLAYLTYH
+413 LLTYLTYH
-421 YGWVASGIVV
+421 YGWAVSGGLV

-457 LTILCTFTAEILLYI
+457 LTILCTFMAEILLYI
-472 PANLGIWL
+472 LANLGLWL

-492 ATAMLINMALAGV
+492 TMQLLFNMALAGV

-536 KLTISFK
+536 KLTITFK

>member
-1 MTLYPSIPLLHGL
+1 M
-14 EKKGLLESYEEHADS
+14 
-29 ARVRKY
+29 
-35 YRLTQKGKKFLQ
+35 
-47 EKKQTNGR
+47 
-55 NIPPPSAKFW
+55 
-65 KEVFAVN
+65 N

-92 AHPAV
+92 AHSAV

-179 ALATHSAQVLFV
+179 ALATRSAQVLFV

-198 AFVGMYF
+198 TFVGMYF

-218 PLCPLLFDV
+218 PL
-227 IARMFGL
+227 
-234 DYGGQ
+234 
-239 KWLSIGL
+239 GL
-246 LGLNISPSAISML
+246 LMVDLAAQLFGVSYCGKRWFTLGSFALSPLALSLL

-282 GVLAVVFCLFLSYC
+282 GVL
-296 HTFSGVVTFVFSAG
+296 TFVFSAG

-396 ETQAY
+396 ETQAF

-492 ATAMLINMALAGV
+492 ATASLINMALAGV

>member
-1 MTLYPSIPLLHGL
+1 M
-14 EKKGLLESYEEHADS
+14 
-29 ARVRKY
+29 
-35 YRLTQKGKKFLQ
+35 
-47 EKKQTNGR
+47 
-55 NIPPPSAKFW
+55 
-65 KEVFAVN
+65 N

-131 DPVSVGA
+131 DPISVGT

-150 GIIGLVLLLFVLGG
+150 GMIGLVLLLFVLGG
-164 IIQVLLLKTIPVGND
+164 IIQVLLLKTIPAGND
-179 ALATHSAQVLFV
+179 ALATRFAQVLFV

-198 AFVGMYF
+198 TFVGMYF

-218 PLCPLLFDV
+218 PLGLLMVDL
-227 IARMFGL
+227 AAHLFGVF
-234 DYGGQ
+234 YGGK
-239 KWLSIGL
+239 KWLT
-246 LGLNISPSAISML
+246 LGSFALSPLALSLL

-270 LRSQGRRGYLIS
+270 LRSQGRKGYLIS
-282 GVLAVVFCLFLSYC
+282 GVLAAVFCLFLSYC
-296 HTFSGVVTFVFSAG
+296 HTFSGVLTFVFSAG
-310 ILMLIASKKKWFDK
+310 VLMLVASKKKWFDK
-324 QRNMFLLLF
+324 QRNLFLLLF

-341 VLLMFYAPFRYRYGW
+341 VLLMFYAPFRYQFAFRA
-356 ERLYTIFVPSG
+356 RTIFLPNSDVAGDGYVPA
-367 DPMGSGYLSTQLKT
+367 QLRAAISHSVFLGKGKDIVGISP
-381 ILSHCVLLG
+381 ILIEIPG
-390 EGAALS
+390 
-396 ETQAY
+396 
-401 LLTDASMLRSDY
+401 MLRSDY
-413 LLAYLTYH
+413 LLTYLTYH
-421 YGWVASGIVV
+421 YGWAVSGGLV

-472 PANLGIWL
+472 LANLGLWL

-492 ATAMLINMALAGV
+492 TMQLLFNMALAGV

-536 KLTISFK
+536 KLTITFK

>member
-1 MTLYPSIPLLHGL
+1 
-14 EKKGLLESYEEHADS
+14 
-29 ARVRKY
+29 
-35 YRLTQKGKKFLQ
+35 
-47 EKKQTNGR
+47 
-55 NIPPPSAKFW
+55 
-65 KEVFAVN
+65 
-72 VSDAFHRYAEK
+72 
-83 VCEQIRWKK
+83 
-92 AHPAV
+92 
-97 AQEIEDHLT
+97 
-106 DQKNAYLA
+106 
-114 AGDSESIAEEKA
+114 
-126 LLQMG
+126 MG

-218 PLCPLLFDV
+218 PLCLLLFDV

-492 ATAMLINMALAGV
+492 ATALLINMALAGV

-514 VYRDTAPHPIFSDS
+514 VYLDTAPHPIFSDS

>member
-1 MTLYPSIPLLHGL
+1 M
-14 EKKGLLESYEEHADS
+14 
-29 ARVRKY
+29 
-35 YRLTQKGKKFLQ
+35 
-47 EKKQTNGR
+47 
-55 NIPPPSAKFW
+55 
-65 KEVFAVN
+65 N

-179 ALATHSAQVLFV
+179 ALATRSAQVLFV

-198 AFVGMYF
+198 TFVGMYF

-218 PLCPLLFDV
+218 PLGLLMVDL
-227 IARMFGL
+227 AAQLFGEF
-234 DYGGQ
+234 YGG
-239 KWLSIGL
+239 KRWFTLGSFALSPL
-246 LGLNISPSAISML
+246 ALSLL

-282 GVLAVVFCLFLSYC
+282 GVLAAVFCLVLSYC
-296 HTFSGVVTFVFSAG
+296 HTFSGVLTFIFSAG
-310 ILMLIASKKKWFDK
+310 ILMLIAAKKEWFGK
-324 QRNMFLLLF
+324 KNQTILLLLF
-333 LLAVVCLI
+333 LLVVGCLI
-341 VLLMFYAPFRYRYGW
+341 ILLMFYAPFRYQFAFRA
-356 ERLYTIFVPSG
+356 RTIFLPNSDVAGDGYVPA
-367 DPMGSGYLSTQLKT
+367 QLRAAISHSVFLGKGKDIVGISP
-381 ILSHCVLLG
+381 ILIEIPG
-390 EGAALS
+390 
-396 ETQAY
+396 
-401 LLTDASMLRSDY
+401 MLRSDY
-413 LLAYLTYH
+413 LLTYLTYH
-421 YGWVASGIVV
+421 YGWAVSGGLV

-472 PANLGIWL
+472 LANLGVWL

-492 ATAMLINMALAGV
+492 ATALLINMALAGV

>member
-1 MTLYPSIPLLHGL
+1 M
-14 EKKGLLESYEEHADS
+14 
-29 ARVRKY
+29 
-35 YRLTQKGKKFLQ
+35 
-47 EKKQTNGR
+47 
-55 NIPPPSAKFW
+55 
-65 KEVFAVN
+65 N

-150 GIIGLVLLLFVLGG
+150 GMIGLVLLLFVLGG
-164 IIQVLLLKTIPVGND
+164 IIQVLLLKTIPAGND
-179 ALATHSAQVLFV
+179 ALATRSAQVLFV

-198 AFVGMYF
+198 TFVGMYF

-218 PLCPLLFDV
+218 PLGLLMVDL
-227 IARMFGL
+227 AAHLFGVF
-234 DYGGQ
+234 YGG
-239 KWLSIGL
+239 KRWLI
-246 LGLNISPSAISML
+246 LGSFALSPLALSLL

-270 LRSQGRRGYLIS
+270 LRSQGRKGYLIS
-282 GVLAVVFCLFLSYC
+282 GVLAAVFCLFLSYC
-296 HTFSGVVTFVFSAG
+296 HTFSGVLTFVFSVG
-310 ILMLIASKKKWFDK
+310 VLMLVASKKKWFDK

-341 VLLMFYAPFRYRYGW
+341 VLLMFYAPFRYQFAFRA
-356 ERLYTIFVPSG
+356 RTIFLPNSDVAGDGYVPA
-367 DPMGSGYLSTQLKT
+367 QLRAAISHSVFLGKGKDIVGISP
-381 ILSHCVLLG
+381 ILIEIPG
-390 EGAALS
+390 
-396 ETQAY
+396 
-401 LLTDASMLRSDY
+401 MLRSDY
-413 LLAYLTYH
+413 LLTYLTYH
-421 YGWVASGIVV
+421 YGWAVSGGLV

-492 ATAMLINMALAGV
+492 ATALLINMALAGV

>member
-1 MTLYPSIPLLHGL
+1 M
-14 EKKGLLESYEEHADS
+14 
-29 ARVRKY
+29 
-35 YRLTQKGKKFLQ
+35 
-47 EKKQTNGR
+47 
-55 NIPPPSAKFW
+55 
-65 KEVFAVN
+65 N

-164 IIQVLLLKTIPVGND
+164 IIQVLLLKTIPAGND
-179 ALATHSAQVLFV
+179 ALATRSAQVLFV

-198 AFVGMYF
+198 TFVGMYF

-218 PLCPLLFDV
+218 PLGLLMVDL
-227 IARMFGL
+227 AAHLFGVF
-234 DYGGQ
+234 YGG
-239 KWLSIGL
+239 KRWLI
-246 LGLNISPSAISML
+246 LGSFTLSPLTLSLL

-282 GVLAVVFCLFLSYC
+282 GVLAAVFCLFLSYC
-296 HTFSGVVTFVFSAG
+296 HTFSGVLTFVFSAG
-310 ILMLIASKKKWFDK
+310 VLMLVASKKKWFDK

-341 VLLMFYAPFRYRYGW
+341 VLLMFYAPFRYQFAFRA
-356 ERLYTIFVPSG
+356 RTIFLPNSDVAGDGYVPA
-367 DPMGSGYLSTQLKT
+367 QLRAAISHSVFLGKGKDIVGISP
-381 ILSHCVLLG
+381 ILIEIPG
-390 EGAALS
+390 
-396 ETQAY
+396 
-401 LLTDASMLRSDY
+401 MLRSDY

-438 GLGFR
+438 ALGFR

-472 PANLGIWL
+472 LANLGVWL

-492 ATAMLINMALAGV
+492 ATALLINMALAGV

-536 KLTISFK
+536 KLTITFK

>member
-1 MTLYPSIPLLHGL
+1 
-14 EKKGLLESYEEHADS
+14 
-29 ARVRKY
+29 
-35 YRLTQKGKKFLQ
+35 
-47 EKKQTNGR
+47 
-55 NIPPPSAKFW
+55 
-65 KEVFAVN
+65 
-72 VSDAFHRYAEK
+72 
-83 VCEQIRWKK
+83 
-92 AHPAV
+92 
-97 AQEIEDHLT
+97 
-106 DQKNAYLA
+106 
-114 AGDSESIAEEKA
+114 
-126 LLQMG
+126 
-131 DPVSVGA
+131 
-138 ALDQTHKPAPQW
+138 
-150 GIIGLVLLLFVLGG
+150 
-164 IIQVLLLKTIPVGND
+164 
-179 ALATHSAQVLFV
+179 
-191 FLPLSLA
+191 
-198 AFVGMYF
+198 
-205 LDFSFFG
+205 
-212 KHPYVL
+212 
-218 PLCPLLFDV
+218 
-227 IARMFGL
+227 MFGL

-310 ILMLIASKKKWFDK
+310 ILMLIAAKKEWFGK
-324 QRNMFLLLF
+324 KNQTILLLLF

-492 ATAMLINMALAGV
+492 ATALLINMALAGV